1 MSKSL
6 GHLISPAQLFDPANS
21 VVCVCV
27 AVANVK
33 RGTTSKAGAKGVAK
47 AGATGSGK
55 ADGKAGG
62 KAGKSA
68 PPKSLLERTWPVD
81 VCRRWVAA
89 SDYTSDMSLGLT
101 QLLKVAATA
110 HREP

>member
-6 GHLISPAQLFDPANS
+6 GNLISPAQLFDPANS

-27 AVANVK
+27 AANVK
-33 RGTTSKAGAKGVAK
+33 RGATSKAGAKGVA
-47 AGATGSGK
+47 
-55 ADGKAGG
+55 

-81 VCRRWVAA
+81 VCRLWVAA

-110 HREP
+110 HRES

>member
-6 GHLISPAQLFDPANS
+6 GNLISPVQLFDPANS

-33 RGTTSKAGAKGVAK
+33 RGATSKAGVK
-47 AGATGSGK
+47 GSGK
-55 ADGKAGG
+55 ADGKAGV

-81 VCRRWVAA
+81 VCRLWVAA

>member
-6 GHLISPAQLFDPANS
+6 GNLISPAQLFDPANS

-55 ADGKAGG
+55 AGV

-81 VCRRWVAA
+81 VCRLWVAA

>member
-6 GHLISPAQLFDPANS
+6 GNLISPAQLFDPANS
-21 VVCVCV
+21 VGCGCV

-33 RGTTSKAGAKGVAK
+33 RGATGKAGATGVAK
-47 AGATGSGK
+47 AGATGS
-55 ADGKAGG
+55 GKAGG

-81 VCRRWVAA
+81 VCRLWVAA

-110 HREP
+110 RREP

>member
-1 MSKSL
+1 M
-6 GHLISPAQLFDPANS
+6 
-21 VVCVCV
+21 
-27 AVANVK
+27 
-33 RGTTSKAGAKGVAK
+33 
-47 AGATGSGK
+47 
-55 ADGKAGG
+55 

-81 VCRRWVAA
+81 VCRLWVAA

-110 HREP
+110 RREP

>member
-6 GHLISPAQLFDPANS
+6 GNLISPAQLFDPANS

-27 AVANVK
+27 AANVK
-33 RGTTSKAGAKGVAK
+33 RGATGK

-55 ADGKAGG
+55 AGATGSGKAGG

-81 VCRRWVAA
+81 VCRLWVAA
-89 SDYTSDMSLGLT
+89 SDYTNDMSLGLT

>member
-6 GHLISPAQLFDPANS
+6 GNLISPAQLFDPANS

-33 RGTTSKAGAKGVAK
+33 RGATSK

-55 ADGKAGG
+55 ADGKAGV

-81 VCRRWVAA
+81 VCRLWVAA

-101 QLLKVAATA
+101 QLLKVVATA
-110 HREP
+110 RREP

>member
-6 GHLISPAQLFDPANS
+6 DNLISPAQLFDPANS

-27 AVANVK
+27 AANVK
-33 RGTTSKAGAKGVAK
+33 RGATGK
-47 AGATGSGK
+47 AGATGSV
-55 ADGKAGG
+55 

-81 VCRRWVAA
+81 VCRLWVAA

-110 HREP
+110 RREP

>member
-6 GHLISPAQLFDPANS
+6 GNLISPAQLFDPANS
-21 VVCVCV
+21 AVCVCV
-27 AVANVK
+27 VAN
-33 RGTTSKAGAKGVAK
+33 GKASAK
-47 AGATGSGK
+47 ASA
-55 ADGKAGG
+55 KAGG

-81 VCRRWVAA
+81 VCRLWVAA

-101 QLLKVAATA
+101 QLLKVAAA
-110 HREP
+110 ARREP

>member
-6 GHLISPAQLFDPANS
+6 GNLISPAQLFDPANS

-33 RGTTSKAGAKGVAK
+33 RGATGK
-47 AGATGSGK
+47 AGATGVAKGS
-55 ADGKAGG
+55 G

-81 VCRRWVAA
+81 VCRLWVAA

>member
-6 GHLISPAQLFDPANS
+6 GNLISPAQLFDPANS
-21 VVCVCV
+21 AVCVC
-27 AVANVK
+27 AAANVK
-33 RGTTSKAGAKGVAK
+33 AGTTSKAGGK
-47 AGATGSGK
+47 AGATGK
-55 ADGKAGG
+55 AGAKAGG

-81 VCRRWVAA
+81 VCRLWVAA

-101 QLLKVAATA
+101 QLLKVALAA
-110 HREP
+110 RPEP

>member
-6 GHLISPAQLFDPANS
+6 GNLISPAQLFDPANS
-21 VVCVCV
+21 VVCGCV

-33 RGTTSKAGAKGVAK
+33 RGATGK

-55 ADGKAGG
+55 AGG
-62 KAGKSA
+62 KAGQSA

-81 VCRRWVAA
+81 VCRLWVAA

-110 HREP
+110 RREP

>member
-6 GHLISPAQLFDPANS
+6 GNLISPAQLFDPANS

-33 RGTTSKAGAKGVAK
+33 RGTTSKAGVKGNGK
-47 AGATGSGK
+47 AGATGS
-55 ADGKAGG
+55 GKAGG

-81 VCRRWVAA
+81 VCRLWVAA
-89 SDYTSDMSLGLT
+89 SDYTNDMSLGLT
-101 QLLKVAATA
+101 QLLKVATTA

>member
-6 GHLISPAQLFDPANS
+6 GNLISPAQLFDPANS

-33 RGTTSKAGAKGVAK
+33 RGATSKAGAKGVA
-47 AGATGSGK
+47 
-55 ADGKAGG
+55 

-81 VCRRWVAA
+81 VCRLWVAV

>member
-6 GHLISPAQLFDPANS
+6 GNLISPAQLFDPANS
-21 VVCVCV
+21 VVWGCV

-33 RGTTSKAGAKGVAK
+33 RGATGK

-55 ADGKAGG
+55 ADG

-81 VCRRWVAA
+81 VCRLWVAA

-110 HREP
+110 RREP

>member
-1 MSKSL
+1 M
-6 GHLISPAQLFDPANS
+6 
-21 VVCVCV
+21 
-27 AVANVK
+27 K
-33 RGTTSKAGAKGVAK
+33 RGATGKAGATGVAK

-81 VCRRWVAA
+81 VCRLWVAA

-101 QLLKVAATA
+101 QLLKVVATA
-110 HREP
+110 RREP